1 MCSSAGKLWNA
12 GSSRCSLQ
20 TVPVGRILSWLHP
33 VYALKRRNHKPIHA
47 CFNEHT
53 WALCCS
59 CVSFSHSLSHE
70 HTCTHTW
77 AGSHGRRECEECS
90 KPRVDVLTRPRLHA
104 VTTGSVARPPCAR
117 PTGSNTRPGQPSSS
131 SRPII
136 KQQAVLQLTSLP
148 PSPQWCR
155 GLRRGRKSCLLLQLL
170 PEDALKHYIGGR
182 IGIDHF
188 HLQYVSTIQIYFQV
202 F

>member
-1 MCSSAGKLWNA
+1 MLLT
-12 GSSRCSLQ
+12 RFFLLL
-20 TVPVGRILSWLHP
+20 TVSW
-33 VYALKRRNHKPIHA
+33 
-47 CFNEHT
+47 
-53 WALCCS
+53 
-59 CVSFSHSLSHE
+59 
-70 HTCTHTW
+70 THTRTHTR

-90 KPRVDVLTRPRLHA
+90 KPRADVLTRPRLHA

-148 PSPQWCR
+148 PSPLWCR
-155 GLRRGRKSCLLLQLL
+155 GLRRGRKYCLLLQLL
-170 PEDALKHYIGGR
+170 AEDALIHYIGGLLVL
-182 IGIDHF
+182 IAS
-188 HLQYVSTIQIYFQV
+188 HLQFASTIQIIYFQV